1 MVAGLSVRQTWDLG
15 CPVSRMLLRNVRHCP
30 IVNTNISLA
39 EERRRIVATLR
50 SSDVGA
56 DFTDLLERVDPLLR
70 QKAA

>member
-1 MVAGLSVRQTWDLG
+1 
-15 CPVSRMLLRNVRHCP
+15 MLLRNVRHCP